1 MEPNLAAEA
10 FLNLMLKLRVIV
22 LQDSVILRPKYI
34 SHPVFQLPIFHSSE
48 YKQYSLDL
56 HNAMESAERNPPFEQ
71 QLRNVMPSVVDS
83 IHLSRQAIL
92 LELNTMKIGIDAL
105 LEDNKKLRRDLNDI
119 SSAKTLP
126 PLDVTLQWRQPAES
140 NNVQSALADTIQT
153 TNVRREQSPSLNGS
167 SDLPTRISSFL
178 YKLSRGVRIFLI
190 Y

>member
-1 MEPNLAAEA
+1 
-10 FLNLMLKLRVIV
+10 
-22 LQDSVILRPKYI
+22 
-34 SHPVFQLPIFHSSE
+34 
-48 YKQYSLDL
+48 
-56 HNAMESAERNPPFEQ
+56 MESAERNPPFEQ

-140 NNVQSALADTIQT
+140 NNVQSALVDTIQS

-167 SDLPTRISSFL
+167 SDLPTRIPSFL
-178 YKLSRGVRIFLI
+178 YKLSRGVYIIICCDIQL
-190 Y
+190 